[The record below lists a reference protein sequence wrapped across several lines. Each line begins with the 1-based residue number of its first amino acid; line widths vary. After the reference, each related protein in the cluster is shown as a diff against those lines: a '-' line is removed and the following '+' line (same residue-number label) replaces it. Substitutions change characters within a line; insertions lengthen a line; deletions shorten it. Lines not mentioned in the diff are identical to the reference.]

1 MELETSSSII
11 SKYSTNRAVT
21 LHTYEAF
28 KYHWF
33 VWQFC
38 GLKYPKNHN
47 WKLLYTVYAII
58 LNATVT
64 LFFPL
69 TLIVNCFLSENFT
82 ELCENLYITIT
93 DVICN
98 LKFLNVFI
106 VRKKLLAVKDILDRL
121 DTRAKTDDEIH
132 ALRMGI
138 RSAHKCFCIF
148 AIMFGCAIITS
159 QLVVYLSSERT
170 LMYPA
175 WLPLNW
181 KTSYRD
187 FLIAHS
193 YQVYGLTVQ
202 AIQDLGND
210 TYPQAYLRILCA
222 HIEALS
228 LRISKL
234 GNKKGMN
241 SKEVNK
247 ELIECIKD
255 HQIIIELHKTIQQ
268 IISTACLA
276 QFMCTGLA
284 QCTIGVYMLYVGLD
298 FSKLLNIVIF
308 FTAVTFEIFI
318 LCHFG
323 DQLCQ
328 RAEQLTVAIYSCN
341 WMDQNKKFKQA
352 LLLLLKR
359 SQRPLVIMA
368 GDLIPLKL
376 PTFVRVMKTAYST
389 FAVLSEVK

>member
-1 MELETSSSII
+1 M
-11 SKYSTNRAVT
+11 STEIKLDPLDKPT

-28 KYHWF
+28 KYHWY

-38 GLKYPKNHN
+38 GLKFPKNAK
-47 WKLLYTVYAII
+47 WRVPYIVYAIV
-58 LNATVT
+58 LNITVT

-82 ELCENLYITIT
+82 ILCENLYITIT

-106 VRKKLLAVKDILDRL
+106 VRSKLLEVEHILDRL
-121 DTRAKTDDEIH
+121 DKRSSSEDELQ
-132 ALRMGI
+132 ALKNGM
-138 RSAHKCFCIF
+138 RSARKCFNIF
-148 AIMFGCAIITS
+148 ATMFGCAIITS
-159 QLVVYLSSERT
+159 QLVVYLSKERI

-175 WLPLNW
+175 WLPLDW
-181 KTSYRD
+181 KNSYQD
-187 FLIAHS
+187 FVIAHS

-210 TYPQAYLRILCA
+210 TFPQAYIRILCA

-234 GNKKGMN
+234 GKNKGLGSEK
-241 SKEVNK
+241 VNR
-247 ELIECIKD
+247 ELLIECIKD
-255 HQIIIELHKTIQQ
+255 HQVIIELYTTIQQ
-268 IISTACLA
+268 SISTACFA

-284 QCTIGVYMLYVGLD
+284 QCTIGVYMLYIGLD
-298 FSKLLNIVIF
+298 ISKLLNTIIF
-308 FTAVTFEIFI
+308 FTAVTFEILI
-318 LCHFG
+318 LCLFG
-323 DQLCQ
+323 EQLCQ
-328 RAEQLTVAIYSCN
+328 RAEQLTAAIYSCN
-341 WMDQNKKFKQA
+341 WMDQNREFKKA

-368 GDLIPLKL
+368 GDIIPLKL
-376 PTFVRVMKTAYST
+376 PTFVQVMKTAYST